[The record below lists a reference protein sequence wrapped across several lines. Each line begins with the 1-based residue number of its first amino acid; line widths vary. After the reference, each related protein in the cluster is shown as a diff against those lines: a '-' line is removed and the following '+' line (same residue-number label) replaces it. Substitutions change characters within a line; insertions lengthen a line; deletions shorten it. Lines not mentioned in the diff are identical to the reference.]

1 MTAEKFVAKNTNV
14 VIQGGKRKV
23 ICVKGDVIS
32 ADKWNKLSDKQKAY
46 YEPAPDTAVVTKP
59 TKTKVQEQMPPEKY
73 EMMKQM
79 MAEQEANA
87 MQIWTN
93 MEMSGPTGQTFKMN
107 VVSNSEDNPA
117 K

>member
-46 YEPAPDTAVVTKP
+46 YEPAPDTAVVTNTSKA
-59 TKTKVQEQMPPEKY
+59 KVQEQMPPEKY
-73 EMMKQM
+73 EALKKM

-87 MQIWTN
+87 MPLWTN
-93 MEMSGPTGQTFKMN
+93 MEMTGPTGQTFEMN
-107 VVSNSEDNPA
+107 VVSNSQDNLA